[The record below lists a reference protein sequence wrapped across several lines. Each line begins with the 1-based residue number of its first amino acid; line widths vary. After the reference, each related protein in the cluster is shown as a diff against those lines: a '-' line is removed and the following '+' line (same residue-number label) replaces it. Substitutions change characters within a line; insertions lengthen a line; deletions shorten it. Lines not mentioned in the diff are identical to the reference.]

1 MRPRPCHA
9 RTDGRRDRA
18 TTSASDALSAPGSG
32 RRQDLRPG
40 CEDHLNRHD
49 AIPQP
54 RRHIAAG
61 FATLA
66 CPRQSGQSSHMQ
78 IVPPGASVDGHKGP
92 ASAVLND
99 GYLRTH
105 TLT

>member
-1 MRPRPCHA
+1 MPCPDGRPPRPCNNISI
-9 RTDGRRDRA
+9 RRPQR
-18 TTSASDALSAPGSG
+18 SG

>member
-1 MRPRPCHA
+1 M
-9 RTDGRRDRA
+9 
-18 TTSASDALSAPGSG
+18 
-32 RRQDLRPG
+32 
-40 CEDHLNRHD
+40 
-49 AIPQP
+49 
-54 RRHIAAG
+54 AAG